1 MKNTEPH
8 NAKKANGTP
17 AAGASTNNS
26 HNSNGVNFDCKNL
39 SKWSVE
45 ATVKWLKSIDYEDCG
60 DYFIKH
66 KINGRALLMLNE
78 DDLKEVIKHNVGQRK
93 NLYHLIRVMQI
104 RYNRYM
110 NNAQS
115 NMFSSSDEE
124 DENEDEEDEDEEG
137 LNSDDTSEL
146 KSSNVSETTLYYDI
160 I

>member
-1 MKNTEPH
+1 
-8 NAKKANGTP
+8 
-17 AAGASTNNS
+17 
-26 HNSNGVNFDCKNL
+26 
-39 SKWSVE
+39 
-45 ATVKWLKSIDYEDCG
+45 
-60 DYFIKH
+60 
-66 KINGRALLMLNE
+66 
-78 DDLKEVIKHNVGQRK
+78 
-93 NLYHLIRVMQI
+93 MQI